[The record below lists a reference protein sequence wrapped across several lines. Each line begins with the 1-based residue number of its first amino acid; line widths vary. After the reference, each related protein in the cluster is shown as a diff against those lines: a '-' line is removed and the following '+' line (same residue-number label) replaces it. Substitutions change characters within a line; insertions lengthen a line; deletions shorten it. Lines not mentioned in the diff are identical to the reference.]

1 MADGPRSSPDNS
13 ILDFLHECSS
23 SIRATHRVLS
33 HEGGGMPHAKPE
45 DLPVG
50 GGGRWPSAGAGF
62 RSAHWGDLEVG
73 FTTVEAPLDCAELY
87 RLGGMPGGVCPC
99 PHYGYVFTGSI
110 RATYPN
116 TELPDEIASAG
127 EAYFFPAGH
136 VLIYEEP
143 TTAFEVNPAF
153 ALSQCMEAIERAARH
168 YLDQAN

>member
-23 SIRATHRVLS
+23 
-33 HEGGGMPHAKPE
+33 
-45 DLPVG
+45 
-50 GGGRWPSAGAGF
+50 
-62 RSAHWGDLEVG
+62 
-73 FTTVEAPLDCAELY
+73 
-87 RLGGMPGGVCPC
+87 
-99 PHYGYVFTGSI
+99 SI